1 MVTGRPESYT
11 GARFIATFK
20 RRLPIPAELTAELA
34 LWSRR
39 ICESGLAP
47 RCPEGFA
54 GNISVRRGTGFIISA
69 AGAELCNMQNEDFIQ
84 VLDVEIEERCIVVA
98 GRSKPSSESFL
109 HNAVYK
115 CRPEI
120 NAIIHG
126 HDELVLKYHSDL
138 HLPVTAKEQPHG
150 TLELMNEVIN
160 VINSHEYIVL
170 KNHGFL
176 ALGET
181 LDRAGHLA
189 LREHE
194 AAVSAYQ
201 ASVRGGDVEVEHLGD
216 RVRIGGKAVAG

>member
-1 MVTGRPESYT
+1 MTGRPESYT

-20 RRLPIPAELTAELA
+20 RRPPIPAGLTGELA

-120 NAIIHG
+120 NAVLHG
-126 HDELVLKYHSDL
+126 HDDLVLQYHRDL
-138 HLPVTAKEQPHG
+138 QLPVTASERPPG
-150 TLELMNEVIN
+150 TLELMKEVIN
-160 VINSHEYIVL
+160 VSNSHDYIVVR
-170 KNHGFL
+170 NHGFL

-181 LDRAGHLA
+181 LDLAGHLA
-189 LREHE
+189 LRKHE
-194 AAVSAYQ
+194 AAV
-201 ASVRGGDVEVEHLGD
+201 VLGG
-216 RVRIGGKAVAG
+216 AVPA

>member
-1 MVTGRPESYT
+1 MVTSRPDRYT

-20 RRLPIPAELTAELA
+20 HRPAIPAELTNELS

-47 RCPEGFA
+47 RCPGGFA
-54 GNISVRRGTGFIISA
+54 GNISVRHGTGFIISA

-120 NAIIHG
+120 NAVIHG
-126 HDELVLKYHSDL
+126 HDDLVLENLKDL
-138 HLPVTAKEQPHG
+138 HLPVTANERPHG
-150 TLELMNEVIN
+150 TLELMNEVLN
-160 VINSHEYIVL
+160 VINGHEYIVM

-176 ALGET
+176 ALGER
-181 LDRAGHLA
+181 LDLAGHLA
-189 LREHE
+189 LRKHE
-194 AAVSAYQ
+194 AAGTGLPGFGPGQGA
-201 ASVRGGDVEVEHLGD
+201 D
-216 RVRIGGKAVAG
+216 RDNRSEETI